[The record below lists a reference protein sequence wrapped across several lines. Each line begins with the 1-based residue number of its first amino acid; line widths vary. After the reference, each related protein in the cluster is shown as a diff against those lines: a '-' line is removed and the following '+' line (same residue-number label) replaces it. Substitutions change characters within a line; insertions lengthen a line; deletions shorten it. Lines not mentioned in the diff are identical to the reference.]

1 MLVVSQSKLKHWLVS
16 YCSGLGVGSCWMS
29 WASLRSTLLPVGM
42 RFFLLLSGS
51 RLTGDSFLW
60 LFDFGLDLIA
70 METLF
75 LPLSLPL
82 YFSVLG
88 VGRYCLLV
96 GSIPNL
102 FQVLDDYEL
111 TTGDQV
117 DWLDSKEA
125 RQGSWQYSKGFLP
138 WLGHFRVAD
147 LAQTEFTLSRGGLLL
162 VTYSWLVLTCFT
174 STTEDYTADCKFT

>member
-1 MLVVSQSKLKHWLVS
+1 MLVVGQSKLKHWLVS

-29 WASLRSTLLPVGM
+29 WASWDR
-42 RFFLLLSGS
+42 RCFQWECGS
-51 RLTGDSFLW
+51 SCCCLDLDWLDSFLW

-96 GSIPNL
+96 GSIPSL